1 MTTVSLTSLVRR
13 ADPDRFLGAIF
24 APATLR
30 EDLIVLYAFNHELA
44 RAREV
49 ASNPALTLIRLQWWR
64 EAVDGFDKKHPVAD
78 ALRGMLTRGAV
89 DQKELIALVD
99 AREAEAEPIS
109 DVAAFL
115 GYVRGTAGRLMRIA
129 GGILG
134 VQDQA
139 GLATLEDLGT
149 GTGIVFLIRAAPTL
163 RNFGRDLLPQDGT
176 TTRRLMELAY
186 PLIAE
191 KPPAK
196 ALAAAL
202 PAVLAR
208 RDWVRLQ
215 HGIGPRPRGLTD
227 RLAVIAAGLRGSL

>member
-30 EDLIVLYAFNHELA
+30 DDLIVLYAFNHELA

-78 ALRGMLTRGAV
+78 ALRGMLARGAV

-134 VQDQA
+134 VQDQT

-176 TTRRLMELAY
+176 TTPRLMELAY

-208 RDWVRLQ
+208 RDWARLQ
-215 HGIGPRPRGLTD
+215 HGTGPRPRGLTD
-227 RLAVIAAGLRGSL
+227 RLAVIAAGLRGGL